1 MDGGECPNDLTY
13 CKDHKWALVV
23 NLTDGSGTGL
33 KGISLLHGDGTLLYS
48 SLNSPVTEVS
58 YNATCC
64 AQVVDI
70 RAVDKAGNEGR
81 CYYSIVSSAGPL
93 TLSVWLLLAAAL
105 TALKTGQ

>member
-1 MDGGECPNDLTY
+1 MVDGGECPNDLTY
-13 CKDHKWALVV
+13 CRDHKWELVV
-23 NLTDGSGTGL
+23 NLTDGNGTGL
-33 KGISLLHGDGTLLYS
+33 KGISLRHGDGILLHS
-48 SLNSPVTEVS
+48 SFNSPVTEVS

-64 AQVVDI
+64 AQVVDL

-105 TALKTGQ
+105 TAML